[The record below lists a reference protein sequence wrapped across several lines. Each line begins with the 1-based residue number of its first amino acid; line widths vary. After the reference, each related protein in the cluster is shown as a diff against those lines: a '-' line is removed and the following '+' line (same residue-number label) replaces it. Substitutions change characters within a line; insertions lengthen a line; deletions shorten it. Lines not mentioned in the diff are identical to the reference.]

1 MVRKF
6 PNMKWAIGVAVLLA
20 LVGCG
25 RGSQSQ
31 GMKGSGGASSAAAP
45 EASLEI
51 PSLDG
56 ASVSIDHYKG
66 KMVLVNFWA
75 TWCAPCRTEIPWLIE
90 FNQKYGPKG
99 LVILGVAMDDEG
111 NKVVQPWVQSQR
123 FDVNGHPEPMNY
135 QILLGNTKIADKF
148 GGILGMPTS
157 MLYSRDGKK
166 IKTIVGLIDHDDLS
180 KTLDSPQLPSRSNP
194 TLRAGNILRS

>member
-1 MVRKF
+1 VSTRFLKLAKMT
-6 PNMKWAIGVAVLLA
+6 GVAVLLT
-20 LVGCG
+20 LIGCG
-25 RGSQSQ
+25 
-31 GMKGSGGASSAAAP
+31 SGTQRQTSEETAGVAAATAAP
-45 EASLEI
+45 ETIVQI

-56 ASVSIDHYKG
+56 APVTIDQYKG
-66 KMVLVNFWA
+66 KVVLVNFWA

-111 NKVVQPWVQSQR
+111 SKVVQPYVQSNR

-135 QILLGNTKIADKF
+135 HILLGNTKIADKF

-157 MLYSRDGKK
+157 MLYSRKGKK
-166 IKTIVGLIDHDDLS
+166 IKTIVGVIERDDLA
-180 KTLDSPQLPSRSNP
+180 KTLDSQL
-194 TLRAGNILRS
+194 

>member
-1 MVRKF
+1 MGCKF
-6 PNMKWAIGVAVLLA
+6 LNPKWLTGIVVLLA

-25 RGSQSQ
+25 RGTLPQATKESD
-31 GMKGSGGASSAAAP
+31 GVPGVPAR
-45 EASLEI
+45 ETSLQI
-51 PSLDG
+51 PTLDG
-56 ASVSIDHYKG
+56 LTVTVDQFKG
-66 KMVLVNFWA
+66 KVVLVNFWA

-111 NKVVQPWVQSQR
+111 NKAVQPYMQNQR
-123 FDVNGHPEPMNY
+123 FDVNGHPEAMNY
-135 QILLGNTKIADKF
+135 QILLGNSKIADKF

-157 MLYSRDGKK
+157 MLYSREGRR

-180 KTLDSPQLPSRSNP
+180 KTLDSQL
-194 TLRAGNILRS
+194 

>member
-1 MVRKF
+1 
-6 PNMKWAIGVAVLLA
+6 
-20 LVGCG
+20 
-25 RGSQSQ
+25 
-31 GMKGSGGASSAAAP
+31 MKGSGGASSAAAP

-56 ASVSIDHYKG
+56 ANVSIEQYKG
-66 KMVLVNFWA
+66 KVVLVNFWA

-90 FNQKYGPKG
+90 FDQKYGPKG
-99 LVILGVAMDDEG
+99 LVILGIAMDDDG
-111 NKVVQPWVQSQR
+111 TKVVQPWVQSQR
-123 FDVNGHPEPMNY
+123 FDVNGNSEAMNY
-135 QILLGNTKIADKF
+135 PILLGNTKIAEKF

-180 KTLDSPQLPSRSNP
+180 KTLDSQL
-194 TLRAGNILRS
+194 

>member
-1 MVRKF
+1 VKGVGKMVCKF
-6 PNMKWAIGVAVLLA
+6 LNMKWAIGIAVLLA

-31 GMKGSGGASSAAAP
+31 GMQGSGGASSAAAP

-66 KMVLVNFWA
+66 KVVLVNFWA

-123 FDVNGHPEPMNY
+123 FDVNGNSETMNY
-135 QILLGNTKIADKF
+135 RILLGNTKIAEKF

-180 KTLDSPQLPSRSNP
+180 KTLDSQL
-194 TLRAGNILRS
+194 

>member
-1 MVRKF
+1 MVSKF
-6 PNMKWAIGVAVLLA
+6 LNTKSAIGIAILFA

-31 GMKGSGGASSAAAP
+31 GMKGSGGASSAAP

-56 ASVSIDHYKG
+56 ASLSIDHYKG
-66 KMVLVNFWA
+66 KVVLVNFWA

-135 QILLGNTKIADKF
+135 QILLGNTKVADKF

-166 IKTIVGLIDHDDLS
+166 IKTIVGLIDRDDLS
-180 KTLDSPQLPSRSNP
+180 KTLDSQL
-194 TLRAGNILRS
+194 

>member
-1 MVRKF
+1 MGCKLLNVRC
-6 PNMKWAIGVAVLLA
+6 AIGIAVLLV
-20 LVGCG
+20 LLGCG
-25 RGSQSQ
+25 HGTEPQ
-31 GMKGSGGASSAAAP
+31 GTKQPDGVARAVAP
-45 EASLEI
+45 ESSLQI
-51 PSLDG
+51 PTLEGSTVTVDQ
-56 ASVSIDHYKG
+56 YRG
-66 KMVLVNFWA
+66 KVVLVNFWA

-111 NKVVQPWVQSQR
+111 NKVVQPYVQSQR
-123 FDVNGHPEPMNY
+123 FDVNGHPEAMSY

-180 KTLDSPQLPSRSNP
+180 KTLDSQL
-194 TLRAGNILRS
+194 

>member
-1 MVRKF
+1 M
-6 PNMKWAIGVAVLLA
+6 AIVLWRCSLAWLVAD
-20 LVGCG
+20 
-25 RGSQSQ
+25 RESQSQ
-31 GMKGSGGASSAAAP
+31 GMKDQAESVRRRPRPACRSLRWRAP
-45 EASLEI
+45 I
-51 PSLDG
+51 PH
-56 ASVSIDHYKG
+56 IDQYKG
-66 KMVLVNFWA
+66 KVVLVNFWA

-111 NKVVQPWVQSQR
+111 NQVVQPYVQDRR
-123 FDVNGHPEPMNY
+123 FDVNGHPEAMNY
-135 QILLGNTKIADKF
+135 PILLGNSKIAEKF

-180 KTLDSPQLPSRSNP
+180 KTLDSQL
-194 TLRAGNILRS
+194 

>member
-1 MVRKF
+1 MKGVGNMACKF
-6 PNMKWAIGVAVLLA
+6 LNMKWAIGIAVLLA

-56 ASVSIDHYKG
+56 ASVSIDHYTG
-66 KMVLVNFWA
+66 KVVLVNFWA

-135 QILLGNTKIADKF
+135 QILLGNTKVADKF

-166 IKTIVGLIDHDDLS
+166 IKTIVGLIDRDDLS
-180 KTLDSPQLPSRSNP
+180 KTLDSQL
-194 TLRAGNILRS
+194 

>member
-1 MVRKF
+1 MVCKF
-6 PNMKWAIGVAVLLA
+6 LNMKWAIGIAVLLA

-31 GMKGSGGASSAAAP
+31 GMKGSDGAASAAAP

-66 KMVLVNFWA
+66 KVVLVNFWA
-75 TWCAPCRTEIPWLIE
+75 TWCAPCRMEIPWLIE

-111 NKVVQPWVQSQR
+111 NKVVQPWVQKPAFRRERSSGADELSDPARQHQR
-123 FDVNGHPEPMNY
+123 SLTNLAAFWVCR
-135 QILLGNTKIADKF
+135 QACSILATERK
-148 GGILGMPTS
+148 
-157 MLYSRDGKK
+157 SR
-166 IKTIVGLIDHDDLS
+166 
-180 KTLDSPQLPSRSNP
+180 RS
-194 TLRAGNILRS
+194 SV

>member
-1 MVRKF
+1 MACKF
-6 PNMKWAIGVAVLLA
+6 LNMKWAIGIAVLLA

-31 GMKGSGGASSAAAP
+31 GMQGSGGASSAAAP

-66 KMVLVNFWA
+66 KVVLVNFWA

-123 FDVNGHPEPMNY
+123 FDVKVIP
-135 QILLGNTKIADKF
+135 
-148 GGILGMPTS
+148 
-157 MLYSRDGKK
+157 R
-166 IKTIVGLIDHDDLS
+166 
-180 KTLDSPQLPSRSNP
+180 R
-194 TLRAGNILRS
+194 

>member
-1 MVRKF
+1 LLGCGHGTEPQGTKQ
-6 PNMKWAIGVAVLLA
+6 PDGVARAVTPESSLQIPTLEGST
-20 LVGCG
+20 VTVDQY
-25 RGSQSQ
+25 RG
-31 GMKGSGGASSAAAP
+31 K
-45 EASLEI
+45 
-51 PSLDG
+51 
-56 ASVSIDHYKG
+56 V
-66 KMVLVNFWA
+66 VLVNFWA

-111 NKVVQPWVQSQR
+111 NKVVQPYVQSQR
-123 FDVNGHPEPMNY
+123 FDVNGHPEAMSY

-180 KTLDSPQLPSRSNP
+180 KTLDSQL
-194 TLRAGNILRS
+194 

>member
-1 MVRKF
+1 MGTQRQGTKQSG
-6 PNMKWAIGVAVLLA
+6 GVA
-20 LVGCG
+20 
-25 RGSQSQ
+25 
-31 GMKGSGGASSAAAP
+31 SAAAP
-45 EASLEI
+45 EISLQI
-51 PSLDG
+51 PTLEG
-56 ASVSIDHYKG
+56 ATVTVDQYKG
-66 KMVLVNFWA
+66 KVVLVNFWA

-111 NKVVQPWVQSQR
+111 NKVVQPCVQSQR
-123 FDVNGHPEPMNY
+123 FDVNGHPEAMNY

-180 KTLDSPQLPSRSNP
+180 KTLDSQL
-194 TLRAGNILRS
+194 